1 MFRCNDGLCLDNK
14 RRCDGRPQCS
24 DGSDEIN
31 CRTIVTFLNLS
42 ACLFFIYRS
51 KLIRIAGYAI
61 SIDSNGIGPLM
72 IDGRYK
78 KIYGNPLGK
87 LMYQWFSSW
96 CRKFLTKLL
105 RISLWLCYFCTILDK
120 RKLLLTEVVI
130 IYRYKIKF
138 ALFWLGF
145 NFIL

>member
-1 MFRCNDGLCLDNK
+1 MFVVNECPAGMFRCNDGLCLDNK

-42 ACLFFIYRS
+42 VCLFFIYRS

-87 LMYQWFSSW
+87 LMYQWFSSLMSQIFNQITENFSLIVL
-96 CRKFLTKLL
+96 FL
-105 RISLWLCYFCTILDK
+105 YDF
-120 RKLLLTEVVI
+120 
-130 IYRYKIKF
+130 
-138 ALFWLGF
+138 G
-145 NFIL
+145 